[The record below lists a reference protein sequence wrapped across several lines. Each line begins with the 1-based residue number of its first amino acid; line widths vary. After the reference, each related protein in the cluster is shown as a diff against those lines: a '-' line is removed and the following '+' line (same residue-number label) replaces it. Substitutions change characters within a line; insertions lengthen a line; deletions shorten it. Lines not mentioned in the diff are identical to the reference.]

1 MSTTDVPEVV
11 LKADVPE
18 VVAGVPEV
26 VADVPQLK
34 ADVPDDVLSPI
45 AQLSQDVSF
54 MSLFESKTQEKQM
67 GAREAVERGLQA
79 FNAIPNACTTI
90 TDTVKDAVKDVVK
103 DAVETMH
110 VRFNP
115 EIALLSD
122 FVQHCKMLIS
132 VNGPSRLEK
141 EISGALNAIIAKPE
155 FKNPLFKEIS
165 IEQVPIHT
173 LGIQISLILKIGDV
187 FNVPVYS
194 VYVLDNVFDNAKLD
208 SEEAT
213 QTILASPLKYNLKTI
228 ATCSR
233 VDIML
238 ELFLHATNP
247 EPYDVVNPLIAH
259 AINDL
264 IVSKFDSNPNKV
276 IQQVCNQ
283 FFDLLLEQSLTAKS
297 LITKATLIAI
307 LQNPSVKTPDG
318 KRFFDMFPSGQYVKY
333 LGEIAYKSTTNTGNQ
348 GPIMLPIAMVAEEVG
363 EAPGEAPGYQE
374 PPRPSRPMTRTD
386 IIVAAFTA
394 ANDAMGSTANIVAAG
409 GAAVSYY
416 LADFMT
422 SMNADEF
429 GEVIPDSGLDVD
441 ALEQLKKNCENI
453 PMNDIDCFVFG
464 EEVSR
469 QFLLLFSLYMM
480 ILYANFYERPKRYG
494 VIKPHDEIENKFIL
508 SPQSSHDIK
517 LFMYGNANSDANTR
531 LISKRLKKNPKVQ
544 LVTQETKC
552 FSQLS
557 SMVCGK
563 RNDMCSVDSYFTQ
576 PIDLVKKEVDDFL
589 ILYESLYPEG
599 EGEGKP
605 DLTQLLVSQ
614 YVNNVDNMVS
624 MKTTM
629 LDLVCIFCNED
640 KALFIRIFMARK
652 NPKDFARL
660 RAFIEIYLLYLLRA
674 NSSTFQEHKVELL
687 REIKELRVMMTALNE
702 RYYLEQGNIAAVDD
716 SAAERLIADRNAFLN
731 LLRSIGRKIVLIPD
745 PLNNE
750 VPATFRKKTGKNTIA
765 FFKDRQ
771 NAQQIKYPFK
781 MDQHM
786 FNLYETYT
794 KAKTVD
800 SSHANE
806 MYNAWLNGVFEEIM
820 FARGAEHMFREKM
833 MKIIDTKQD
842 QMFFQIG
849 FADMPVM
856 SPEMLNLLT
865 QLNQVEFDEKLVQ
878 EKDMLRHQRRI
889 LGPLRK
895 HIQEFGQP
903 KASFVHKIFNKT
915 DTLLPLFPEFIKTL
929 LKTDDPAL
937 LKTINEP
944 KKYDDTVN
952 EAIGSIILE
961 WNQKAPVLKGGAT
974 RKHKRV
980 CKRNSHT
987 RRMNKCV
994 RRATRK
1000 KTHAGKGRH
1009 KRTHK
1014 T

>member
-1 MSTTDVPEVV
+1 MSTTDVP
-11 LKADVPE
+11 D
-18 VVAGVPEV
+18 VVAGVPKV

-79 FNAIPNACTTI
+79 FNAIPNVCTTI
-90 TDTVKDAVKDVVK
+90 TDAVKNAVK

-141 EISGALNAIIAKPE
+141 EISDALNAIIAKPE

-233 VDIML
+233 VDLVL

-264 IVSKFDSNPNKV
+264 IISKFDSNPNEATQRV
-276 IQQVCNQ
+276 LNQ
-283 FFDLLLEQSLTAKS
+283 FFDLLLGEKMTAKS

-318 KRFFDMFPSGQYVKY
+318 KRFFDLFPSGQYVKY
-333 LGEIAYKSTTNTGNQ
+333 LGEIAYKSTTDPENK
-348 GPIMLPIAMVAEEVG
+348 GPIMLPVAMHPVPVAEEV
-363 EAPGEAPGYQE
+363 GEAPGYQE
-374 PPRPSRPMTRTD
+374 PPRTSRPMTRTD

-441 ALEQLKKNCENI
+441 ALEQLKTNCENI

-464 EEVSR
+464 EVSR

-494 VIKPHDEIENKFIL
+494 AMNAVNDIGHNFIL
-508 SPQSSHDIK
+508 SKKSQSSDDIK
-517 LFMYGNANSDANTR
+517 LFMYGNVNSDANTR

-557 SMVCGK
+557 SPVCE
-563 RNDMCSVDSYFTQ
+563 RDVCSVDSYFTQ

-687 REIKELRVMMTALNE
+687 REIKELRVMMSALNE
-702 RYYLEQGNIAAVDD
+702 KYYLEQGNIAAVD
-716 SAAERLIADRNAFLN
+716 STAENLVADRNAFLK
-731 LLRSIGRKIVLIPD
+731 LLRSIGRKIILIPD
-745 PLNNE
+745 PLNNA
-750 VPATFRKKTGKNTIA
+750 VPATFRKETGTNTIA

-794 KAKTVD
+794 KATVDVD

-806 MYNAWLNGVFEEIM
+806 MYGAWLNGVFGEIM
-820 FARGAEHMFREKM
+820 FAPETERMFREKM
-833 MKIIDTKQD
+833 MKIIDKRQD

-849 FADMPVM
+849 FADMPIK

-865 QLNQVEFDEKLVQ
+865 RLNQVKLDDKLVQ
-878 EKDMLRHQRRI
+878 EKDMMLRHQRRI
-889 LGPLRK
+889 LLPLRK
-895 HIQEFGQP
+895 HILKFGQP
-903 KASFVHKIFNKT
+903 KASYVHKTFNKT
-915 DTLLPLFPEFIKTL
+915 LLPEFIKTL
-929 LKTDDPAL
+929 LNTDDPAL
-937 LKTINEP
+937 LETIDKPKT
-944 KKYDDTVN
+944 YDEEVN
-952 EAIGSIILE
+952 EAIGNIVLE